1 MGLAPSSDRENQE
14 NCCREGACPSFFL
27 RTLSTTA
34 IPMIPTDHLATD
46 ARTHAG
52 LILILVFLLAS
63 PTIGLGDEAVVLF
76 DAGGFAEDSIYP
88 PGDLTGVQH
97 GGGKWTPAG
106 DSAQPGE
113 IVILEDQP
121 FGRALRRHQ
130 TGRQPTDTDLL
141 DFPAVAATRL
151 TVAFDARVSTADSRT
166 LDLFLLCPGQTEAQ
180 HQASVLIWGYHPGK
194 LSYFDGQYHDIADLD
209 SDWHRYELVHDLS
222 ANTFDVWIDGRLVAE
237 GLGWRNRFSSETAFG
252 RLRIGSIRGQEG
264 QFADIANL
272 RVTAEPT
279 PPAITVVPPAVGGLL
294 AADSEGIFRFLVT
307 ADRPVAAE
315 AIRLWI
321 NGQEVTERLSVIGTE
336 LAREAAFGGLA
347 VNTSYLAKI
356 TAANE
361 RGTSERTTRFY
372 TFRDKV
378 DGYRGIWF
386 TLGQMTGEHG
396 DKYSGGLAFC
406 FSHTLT
412 PMAVYAPEVQKTFFV
427 YGGTT
432 GPEDRYLLVMASYY
446 DHQHHRV
453 PRPTIV
459 RDQRGI
465 NDPHDNPSI
474 AIDPEGHLWIFIAG
488 RGRSRPGQIFRSTQP
503 YCTEAFE
510 KILSRE
516 QTYSQVWYVPD
527 KGFLH
532 LLTLYT
538 RGRELYWETS
548 RDGRDWT
555 SEPAKDLNKLAGFAG
570 HYQVSRLHGSTV
582 GTAFN
587 YHPGGSV
594 DRRTNIYYA
603 QTDDFGQTWT
613 TVDGHPLTTPLDDR
627 DNPALVV
634 DYEAQGRLFYITKL
648 LFDHD
653 GHPVILGVSSGG
665 YQPGPDND
673 PRVWEI
679 TRWTGDRWV
688 TRPITESD
696 HNYDMGSLYLDGDRW
711 TVIGPAL
718 PGPQPYFTGGE
729 VGLWSSPDRGETW
742 RLKRRITQDSPMN
755 HSYVRRPHLPADP
768 FFAMWADGDS
778 SQFSISRLFFTDST
792 GDRLYMLPYEMDEDF
807 AEPILLA
814 PPTPPAGS
822 ALSP

>member
-1 MGLAPSSDRENQE
+1 MS
-14 NCCREGACPSFFL
+14 
-27 RTLSTTA
+27 
-34 IPMIPTDHLATD
+34 ITDSYLLMVAWI
-46 ARTHAG
+46 RSG
-52 LILILVFLLAS
+52 LIVILFCLPGG
-63 PTIGLGDEAVVLF
+63 PTIGLGDETVELF
-76 DAGGFAEDSIYP
+76 DAGGFADDSVYP
-88 PGDLTGVQH
+88 PGDLAETIH
-97 GGGKWTPAG
+97 GGGRWTPAAG
-106 DSAQPGE
+106 SARPGE
-113 IVILEDQP
+113 IVVLEDEP
-121 FGRALRRHQ
+121 FDRALRRHQ
-130 TGRQPTDTDLL
+130 TGRQPTDADLL
-141 DFPAVAATRL
+141 DFPAVSATRL
-151 TVAFDARVSTADSRT
+151 TIAFDARISTADSRT
-166 LDLFLLCPGQTEAQ
+166 LDMFLLRPGQTDAQ
-180 HQASVLIWGYHPGK
+180 HQASVLIWGHHPGK

-209 SDWHRYELVHDLS
+209 TDWRRYELIHDLS
-222 ANTFDVWIDGRLVAE
+222 ANTFDVRIDGRPVAE
-237 GLGWRNRFSSETAFG
+237 GLGWRNSFCPETAFG
-252 RLRIGSIRGQEG
+252 RLRIGSIRGQTG

-272 RVTAEPT
+272 RISADPT
-279 PPAITVVPPAVGGLL
+279 PPAITILQPSSEERRFAL
-294 AADSEGIFRFLVT
+294 DSPNEFRFLVT
-307 ADRPVAAE
+307 ADRPVAAD

-321 NGQEVTERLSVIGTE
+321 NGQEVTDRLSVTGTE
-336 LAREAAFGGLA
+336 LAREGTLSGLA
-347 VNTSYLAKI
+347 ANKTYRAKI
-356 TAANE
+356 TAANQ
-361 RGTSERTTRFY
+361 RGTSERITRFF

-386 TLGQMTGEHG
+386 TLGQMTGEYG

-446 DHQHHRV
+446 DHQRHRV

-459 RDQRGI
+459 RDQRGVD
-465 NDPHDNPSI
+465 DPHDNPSI
-474 AIDPEGHLWIFIAG
+474 AIDPQGHLWIFIAG
-488 RGRSRPGQIFRSTQP
+488 RGRRRPGQIFRSTQP

-510 KILSRE
+510 KISSRE

-527 KGFLH
+527 QGFLH
-532 LLTLYT
+532 LCTLYT

-555 SEPAKDLNKLAGFAG
+555 EEPAKELNKLAGFAG

-613 TVDGHPLTTPLDDR
+613 TVDGRPLTTPLDDR

-648 LFDHD
+648 LFDDD
-653 GHPVILGVSSGG
+653 GRPVILGVSSGG
-665 YQPGPDND
+665 YQPGPEND

-679 TRWTGDRWV
+679 THWTGDQWI

-711 TVIGPAL
+711 TIIGPAL

-729 VGLWSSPDRGETW
+729 VGLWSSLDRGNTW
-742 RLKRRITQDSPMN
+742 RLERRVTQDSPMN
-755 HSYVRRPHLPADP
+755 HSYVRRPHQPADP

-778 SQFSISRLFFTDST
+778 SQFSISRLFFTNST
-792 GDRLYMLPYEMDEDF
+792 GDRLYMLPYEMDADF
-807 AEPILLA
+807 AEPIQLD

-822 ALSP
+822 ERHP